1 MKKLLSLMFILM
13 FVIFLQA
20 QEEIYPNCYAVYF
33 KDKANSK
40 FSVEKPE
47 EFLSQKALQRRQKFN
62 IKITNQ
68 DLPVNEN
75 YVKALS
81 DAGFKV
87 LKVSKWLNC
96 AIVTNENNV
105 DLNTLKE
112 MDFFIEKPNPAEKNY
127 KYKAKKRKKISKQ
140 KHSDK
145 DKYNYGVASN
155 QNKMVNINALHNL
168 GYTGKGIT
176 IAILD
181 GGFLNVDK
189 LPSFVS
195 LWQNQQIKGW
205 FDFVDM
211 DTVVFDKGSHG
222 MMVLSVM
229 GGKTDNFL
237 GTAPDADFWLFATE
251 DGKSEYP
258 IEEYN
263 YVLAC
268 ERADSVG
275 CDMIHASLGYA
286 EFDDK
291 TKSHKYEDLNG
302 NTSVASIGADIA
314 ASKGILLTV
323 SAGNSGNSKW
333 RYITPPADADSVLT
347 IGAVNVKRKATK
359 FSSEGPT
366 PDGRVKPEVCAMGL
380 YTYLQLVNG
389 KMGMKSGT
397 SFSSPLIAGATACLW
412 QANPDKTNMQIIDA
426 IIRSADKIKKPDVKY
441 GYGIPDFYKA
451 HIYLKKKK

>member
-1 MKKLLSLMFILM
+1 MAISSELASMDFESLVGGPLVAAVNAQSQASIAAAQFILNTA
-13 FVIFLQA
+13 FEDPSGADPAKL
-20 QEEIYPNCYAVYF
+20 
-33 KDKANSK
+33 KT
-40 FSVEKPE
+40 VEM
-47 EFLSQKALQRRQKFN
+47 
-62 IKITNQ
+62 
-68 DLPVNEN
+68 
-75 YVKALS
+75 
-81 DAGFKV
+81 
-87 LKVSKWLNC
+87 KVSKTLTDGSTTDV
-96 AIVTNENNV
+96 IINV
-105 DLNTLKE
+105 PLLTMLQV
-112 MDFFIEKPNPAEKNY
+112 PNL
-127 KYKAKKRKKISKQ
+127 R
-140 KHSDK
+140 
-145 DKYNYGVASN
+145 
-155 QNKMVNINALHNL
+155 
-168 GYTGKGIT
+168 
-176 IAILD
+176 
-181 GGFLNVDK
+181 
-189 LPSFVS
+189 
-195 LWQNQQIKGW
+195 
-205 FDFVDM
+205 
-211 DTVVFDKGSHG
+211 
-222 MMVLSVM
+222 
-229 GGKTDNFL
+229 
-237 GTAPDADFWLFATE
+237 
-251 DGKSEYP
+251 